1 MTNYCRKDKILGRQD
16 QSPGREQ
23 KEIKPTYRKK
33 FPKLSCEFQ
42 LCGWVLR
49 VHSCY
54 HGWKALQLLQSQNQE
69 NSFHKNR
76 EISFLT
82 MKKKQHKIKK
92 KKKSMTDKPAT
103 FFPFQTSCAYLL
115 LMQILLGKLNC
126 TPKSPNFCDEQR
138 NNFSATQFMS

>member
-1 MTNYCRKDKILGRQD
+1 MTTYCREDKILGRQD

-69 NSFHKNR
+69 NIFHKNR

-82 MKKKQHKIKK
+82 MKKKQHTIKK
-92 KKKSMTDKPAT
+92 KKKSMTDKPANIFSIPNIMCISSPHADT
-103 FFPFQTSCAYLL
+103 TRKAQLY
-115 LMQILLGKLNC
+115 
-126 TPKSPNFCDEQR
+126 PKI
-138 NNFSATQFMS
+138 TQSL